1 MTRAARGEWPKTD
14 LDWEIRLPQRGSRGL
29 GQVAPRAEVVIRTP
43 QRGEEHVRVPLA
55 VARSLDA
62 KARGKELLPSS
73 RAELMF
79 AMGEVSRKCAMDRA
93 ATLIDRRDYS
103 EEELASRLA
112 RDGYA
117 SQTVESTVRRS
128 VECGLIDNSR
138 FADTFIRS
146 KLSQGWG
153 RVRIERE
160 LARRGIEADDVLGW
174 PELYLSDE
182 SEEAAAYELASRR
195 RLTGKNDYE
204 KIVRFLS
211 SRGYPLGLAT
221 RTARRVLDES
231 KEEDES

>member
-1 MTRAARGEWPKTD
+1 M
-14 LDWEIRLPQRGSRGL
+14 
-29 GQVAPRAEVVIRTP
+29 
-43 QRGEEHVRVPLA
+43 
-55 VARSLDA
+55 
-62 KARGKELLPSS
+62 
-73 RAELMF
+73 
-79 AMGEVSRKCAMDRA
+79 
-93 ATLIDRRDYS
+93 
-103 EEELASRLA
+103 
-112 RDGYA
+112 
-117 SQTVESTVRRS
+117 
-128 VECGLIDNSR
+128 
-138 FADTFIRS
+138 
-146 KLSQGWG
+146 
-153 RVRIERE
+153 RIERE

>member
-1 MTRAARGEWPKTD
+1 MTRAVKGEWPKTD
-14 LDWEIRLPQRGSRGL
+14 LDWEIRLAPTRARGL
-29 GQVAPRAEVVIRTP
+29 GQAAPRAEVVIRTP
-43 QRGEEHVRVPLA
+43 QRGEEHIRVPLA
-55 VARSLDA
+55 VARSLDS

-79 AMGEVSRKCAMDRA
+79 AMGEVSRKCAMERVA
-93 ATLIDRRDYS
+93 ALIDRRDYS
-103 EEELASRLA
+103 EDELASRLA

-128 VECGLIDNSR
+128 VECGLVDNSR

-160 LARRGIEADDVLGW
+160 LSRRGIEASDVPGW
-174 PELYLSDE
+174 TELYLSEE
-182 SEEAAAYELASRR
+182 SEEETYELVLSPYHGQE
-195 RLTGKNDYE
+195 RLREDSPL
-204 KIVRFLS
+204 LS

>member
-1 MTRAARGEWPKTD
+1 MTRAVKGEWPKTD
-14 LDWEIRLPQRGSRGL
+14 LDWEIRLPQRASRGL
-29 GQVAPRAEVVIRTP
+29 GQAAPRAEVVIRTP
-43 QRGEEHVRVPLA
+43 QRGEEHIRVPLA
-55 VARSLDA
+55 VARSLDS

-79 AMGEVSRKCAMDRA
+79 AMGEVSRKCAMERVA
-93 ATLIDRRDYS
+93 ALIDRRDYS
-103 EEELASRLA
+103 EDELALRLA

-128 VECGLIDNSR
+128 VECGLVDNSR

-160 LARRGIEADDVLGW
+160 LSRRGIEASDVPGW
-174 PELYLSDE
+174 PELYLSEE
-182 SEEAAAYELASRR
+182 SEEETAYELASRR
-195 RLTGKNDYE
+195 RITGKNDYE